1 VGGKLFGRGSTDDK
15 GPVLGW
21 IHAIEAYQKNGIDL
35 PVNLKFI
42 FEGMEESGSE
52 GLEDLVN
59 SEKKKFL
66 TVSLKRESEC
76 NHCQKSCL
84 IFIWRCGLGC

>member
-1 VGGKLFGRGSTDDK
+1 MLYCILIFCDHFSATDDK

-52 GLEDLVN
+52 GLEELVAK
-59 SEKKKFL
+59 EKNGFL
-66 TVSLKRESEC
+66 TVRKNEKIIYFLS
-76 NHCQKSCL
+76 
-84 IFIWRCGLGC
+84 